1 MGSLGRRADA
11 ARRSELPAD
20 DPGEHVPVDATSAP
34 RTPRRRRPI
43 GHGTVWLLRV
53 LSVVAVLGAW
63 EWYGRHTNPLLFTY
77 PTAIAQAGAVLVR
90 DGTLLGAMGQ
100 SLSVLAWGLG
110 LAIVVGVGIGLA
122 IGRSRVVEALLEVP
136 LDALYAVPTVALVP
150 VIVLWVGFG
159 PVAKVVVVFL
169 FSVFAVV
176 LNTARGV
183 REVDP
188 QLVEV
193 ARSYLAS
200 EVGLWKDVVLPS
212 ALPFIVTGVRLAV
225 GRALVGVV
233 IAEFYTS
240 IAGLGFL
247 IVSYANTFQT
257 AKVFVPVVVL
267 MALGVILTAGLQVL
281 EGRLAPWQSRREA
294 S

>member
-1 MGSLGRRADA
+1 MTERAVGDLD
-11 ARRSELPAD
+11 E
-20 DPGEHVPVDATSAP
+20 
-34 RTPRRRRPI
+34 
-43 GHGTVWLLRV
+43 
-53 LSVVAVLGAW
+53 VLG
-63 EWYGRHTNPLLFTY
+63 N
-77 PTAIAQAGAVLVR
+77 
-90 DGTLLGAMGQ
+90 LG
-100 SLSVLAWGLG
+100 VFP
-110 LAIVVGVGIGLA
+110 
-122 IGRSRVVEALLEVP
+122 ALTRKLPE
-136 LDALYAVPTVALVP
+136 LDQGMAT
-150 VIVLWVGFG
+150 
-159 PVAKVVVVFL
+159 
-169 FSVFAVV
+169 
-176 LNTARGV
+176 
-183 REVDP
+183 
-188 QLVEV
+188 LVEDLNQ
-193 ARSYLAS
+193 R
-200 EVGLWKDVVLPS
+200 GLWKDVVLPS

>member
-1 MGSLGRRADA
+1 MRR
-11 ARRSELPAD
+11 ARRSTL
-20 DPGEHVPVDATSAP
+20 
-34 RTPRRRRPI
+34 
-43 GHGTVWLLRV
+43 WLLRA
-53 LSVVAVLGAW
+53 LSVVVVLGGW
-63 EWYGRHTNPLLFTY
+63 ELYGRHTNPLLFTY
-77 PTAIAQAGAVLVR
+77 PTAIAQAGVQLVR
-90 DGTLLGAMGQ
+90 NGSLLRAMAQ

-110 LAIVVGVGIGLA
+110 LAVLVGVAVGLA

-136 LDALYAVPTVALVP
+136 LDALYATPTVALVP
-150 VIVLWVGFG
+150 VIVLWAGFG

-169 FSVFAVV
+169 FSVFAIV
-176 LNTARGV
+176 LSTARGV
-183 REVDP
+183 READP

-212 ALPFIVTGVRLAV
+212 ALPYIVTGVRLAV

-240 IAGLGFL
+240 IAGLGSL
-247 IVSYANTFQT
+247 IMTYANTFQT

-267 MALGVILTAGLQVL
+267 MALGVFLTAALQVL
-281 EGRLAPWQSRREA
+281 EGRLAPWQA
-294 S
+294 SS